1 MNLTPLTALSPI
13 DGRYADKVA
22 GLRPIFSEY
31 GLIRYRLEVEICWL
45 KQLAAH
51 PGISEVAPL
60 SATAQSH
67 LDAVLADF
75 DVHQAA
81 QVKSIER
88 RTNHDVKAVEYY
100 LKQRIADHAELAK
113 VSEFVHFA
121 CTSEDINNLA
131 YGLMLR
137 DARAQVLL
145 PALDSLIDR
154 LAVLARAHAEQ
165 PMLARTHGQPASPTT
180 LGKEIAVFVQR
191 LRRQRGQFAAVEIL
205 GKINGATGNYNAHLV
220 AYPEVDWPA
229 LAARMIGS
237 LGLAPSPATTQI
249 EPHDFIAEYF
259 QALTRVNT
267 ILIDACRDIWGY
279 ISLGYFKQKPVAGEV
294 GSSTMPHK
302 INPIDFE
309 NAEGNLG
316 MANAVMAHLAEKLPI
331 SRWQRDLTDSTV
343 LRNLGVGAAYATTAF
358 QAMEKGLGKLEADP
372 ARIAHDLD
380 DNWEVLAEPIQTVM
394 RRHGLPEPY
403 EQLKAL
409 TRGQKLN
416 RDAMHAFITSL
427 ALPEADKQRLLAMTP
442 GSYVGNAAE
451 QGRVA

>member
-1 MNLTPLTALSPI
+1 MRAHPSKPAAVNLSPLTAVSPV
-13 DGRYADKVA
+13 DGRYAAKCESLR
-22 GLRPIFSEY
+22 GLFSEY
-31 GLIRYRLEVEICWL
+31 GLMRYRLRVELTWF
-45 KQLAAH
+45 KHLAGH
-51 PGISEVAPL
+51 PGITEVPAL
-60 SATAQSH
+60 SAEA
-67 LDAVLADF
+67 LAMLERIGRDF
-75 DVHQAA
+75 DVTQAA
-81 QVKSIER
+81 RVKDIER
-88 RTNHDVKAVEYY
+88 TTNHDVKAIEYY
-100 LKQRIADHAELAK
+100 IKEQFAAQSELAAHA
-113 VSEFVHFA
+113 EFVHFA

-294 GSSTMPHK
+294 GSSTMPH
-302 INPIDFE
+302 
-309 NAEGNLG
+309 
-316 MANAVMAHLAEKLPI
+316 
-331 SRWQRDLTDSTV
+331 
-343 LRNLGVGAAYATTAF
+343 
-358 QAMEKGLGKLEADP
+358 
-372 ARIAHDLD
+372 
-380 DNWEVLAEPIQTVM
+380 
-394 RRHGLPEPY
+394 
-403 EQLKAL
+403 
-409 TRGQKLN
+409 
-416 RDAMHAFITSL
+416 
-427 ALPEADKQRLLAMTP
+427 
-442 GSYVGNAAE
+442 
-451 QGRVA
+451 